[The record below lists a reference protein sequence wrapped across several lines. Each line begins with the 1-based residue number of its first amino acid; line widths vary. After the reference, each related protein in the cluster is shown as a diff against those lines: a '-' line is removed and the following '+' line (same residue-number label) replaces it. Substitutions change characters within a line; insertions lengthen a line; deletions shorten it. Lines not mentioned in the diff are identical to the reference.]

1 MFAEFLQYVFSGVTI
16 GSTYALVGL
25 GFAIIYNASH
35 VINFAQGEFVMI
47 GSMAAVFLSAAGI
60 PMPLAILCAV
70 ALTILVGLALEKFAV
85 EPAKNAEVVTIII
98 ITIGAS
104 IFLRGLAQVIWDKEF
119 HALPPFSGEAPFI
132 IAGATILPQS
142 LWVLGV
148 TLVIVVALGWFFNR
162 TLMGKAILATACNAD
177 AARMMGINTRFILLI
192 AFGLSAML
200 GAIAGIIIA
209 PITTTSY
216 DVGVML
222 GLKGFV
228 AAVLGGLGSAVG
240 ASVGG
245 LILGIAEAMAA
256 GYISS
261 NYKDAVPFV
270 IILLILFF
278 LPSGLFGARGTERV

>member
-119 HALPPFSGEAPFI
+119 HALPPFSGEAPLI

-200 GAIAGIIIA
+200 GAIAGIIVA

-240 ASVGG
+240 AIVGG